1 MNKSKLIIPSANT
14 MMFWTGSGLRSQ
26 VPNFESA
33 ENYHYK
39 IGLQINI
46 LANTILYTII
56 KKWWISFVNNYFVL
70 ITNTMKEELFHFDT
84 EILTIKYETR
94 FGFTWY
100 TTVINSVFKLKKP
113 LLFIYLSIM
122 SQAMSLV
129 SS

>member
-1 MNKSKLIIPSANT
+1 MTSK
-14 MMFWTGSGLRSQ
+14 

-33 ENYHYK
+33 ENNHYK

-46 LANTILYTII
+46 LANTIWYTII

-70 ITNTMKEELFHFDT
+70 ITNKMNEELFHFDT

-100 TTVINSVFKLKKP
+100 FTVINSVFKLKE
-113 LLFIYLSIM
+113 LYCLFIYRL
-122 SQAMSLV
+122 
-129 SS
+129 